1 MGMLDQGAPEIVGSP
16 RDQEWIAPAFGL
28 KKTDLHPELPLE
40 VISTGL
46 RYLIVPV
53 IAGALERAR
62 IVRDIGFQLRTVD
75 AQFAVLLDESA
86 IEVRHWNN
94 DGVVEDIATGS
105 AAGTIGAY
113 RGHLLDTGVRD
124 YQRVSGCL
132 EIKILRRDAEGWA
145 HFLLFSVWESWDAI
159 RAYAGDAPET
169 AVLYLDDERFGL
181 VPDLTTSHYE
191 VGYSTS
197 CLTQGDSRT

>member
-1 MGMLDQGAPEIVGSP
+1 V
-16 RDQEWIAPAFGL
+16 IARTWGG
-28 KKTDLHPELPLE
+28 KVPLE
-40 VISTGL
+40 HGS
-46 RYLIVPV
+46 
-53 IAGALERAR
+53 
-62 IVRDIGFQLRTVD
+62 GFHR
-75 AQFAVLLDESA
+75 
-86 IEVRHWNN
+86 
-94 DGVVEDIATGS
+94 
-105 AAGTIGAY
+105 
-113 RGHLLDTGVRD
+113 HLLDTGVRD

-169 AVLYLDDERFGL
+169 AVLYPDDERFGL

-197 CLTQGDSRT
+197 SLRQGDSRT